1 MVKRRIFIFQGK
13 KKKNNISKNQTLV
26 NIAVFVPQ
34 ILFLLLSPSDEF
46 QLSSLFNRARSFYLK
61 ASGVAFHEFSNMPRK
76 AILVNWPG
84 RLCPCQVCLVAFR
97 SGCAVSGCRQKPW
110 GQGRCWEC
118 ERAHLCQPETGQPL
132 HKLLQLHSV
141 IRPLKAQ
148 SWISSRKGKVKEAY
162 ILKRRGTIPDSHDAV
177 IPPASLKTSAS
188 P

>member
-97 SGCAVSGCRQKPW
+97 SGCAVLGPGQVLGVRTRSPPSARDRAAPPRAAAAPRCR
-110 GQGRCWEC
+110 
-118 ERAHLCQPETGQPL
+118 
-132 HKLLQLHSV
+132 
-141 IRPLKAQ
+141 
-148 SWISSRKGKVKEAY
+148 
-162 ILKRRGTIPDSHDAV
+162 
-177 IPPASLKTSAS
+177 
-188 P
+188 